1 MIQLSFSRLLTKLK
15 GFFLMP
21 IYREKTLDFSLSETK
36 VYEQK
41 PFKTEMKHVFLTTSF
56 PIALTFIL

>member
-1 MIQLSFSRLLTKLK
+1 
-15 GFFLMP
+15 MP